1 MHRGHE
7 HRGTRRRGL
16 SSASGAAIA
25 SMGAAIA
32 LSACSAGMP
41 GLAPGALPYQRSNAI
56 VTTGFKETE
65 VAPNQYRI
73 EVVGNANTPRE
84 RLEKIAATRAAEI
97 GTENRL
103 GYFRIDGVELATR
116 CEQYTVGGQRGGS
129 GTEKRRQQHTV
140 LTANVTYTKQPA
152 DPSYVEAKTAFPQYR
167 AELDQD
173 PSAPLPAD
181 PALSAQCS

>member
-1 MHRGHE
+1 VLPGWGAENGHAS
-7 HRGTRRRGL
+7 GTR
-16 SSASGAAIA
+16 ASGHQA
-25 SMGAAIA
+25 SRTEQRLRSSDREHGSSQCAV
-32 LSACSAGMP
+32 
-41 GLAPGALPYQRSNAI
+41 GLLG
-56 VTTGFKETE
+56 GFKETE

-173 PSAPLPAD
+173 LSAPLPAD

>member
-1 MHRGHE
+1 MSRGV
-7 HRGTRRRGL
+7 GRRGMI
-16 SSASGAAIA
+16 SASGGAIA
-25 SMGAAIA
+25 GVGAAIV
-32 LSACSAGMP
+32 LSACSAGLP
-41 GLAPGALPYQRSNAI
+41 SLGASALPYQPANAI
-56 VTTGFKETE
+56 VSTGYKETE

-73 EVVGNANTPRE
+73 EVVGNASTPRA

-116 CEQYTVGGQRGGS
+116 CQQYTVGGQRGGS
-129 GTEKRRQQHTV
+129 GGDQRRQQHTV
-140 LTANVTYTKQPA
+140 LTANVTYAKQPV

-173 PSAPLPAD
+173 QTAPLPVD
-181 PALSAQCS
+181 PALSAQCG